1 MTARTYQGMSYR
13 QLQKWNKEHLT
24 HALDKQR
31 KRLKL
36 KNAGWN
42 CVIKLYDWISSFIS
56 SSSSL
61 LDQLAQKAKRLKQ
74 LESNIK
80 AVIHS
85 VTDEPYQSHQTPKNY
100 QTPKNNIAEFVYR

>member
-24 HALDKQR
+24 KDLDKQR
-31 KRLKL
+31 KQLTLR
-36 KNAGWN
+36 NVGWD
-42 CVIKLYDWISSFIS
+42 CVVKLYDWINSSIS
-56 SSSSL
+56 SSSSVL
-61 LDQLAQKAKRLKQ
+61 EQLAQKAKRLKQ

-85 VTDEPYQSHQTPKNY
+85 VTDEPYQLQ
-100 QTPKNNIAEFVYR
+100 QIPKNNIAEFVYR